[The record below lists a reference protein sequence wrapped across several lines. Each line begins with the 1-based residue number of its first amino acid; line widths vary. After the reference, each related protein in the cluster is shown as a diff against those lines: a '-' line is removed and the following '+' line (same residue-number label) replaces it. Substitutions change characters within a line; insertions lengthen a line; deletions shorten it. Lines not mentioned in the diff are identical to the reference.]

1 MADAKGD
8 LTFSTTWSRWF
19 FAACILF
26 VLYLAYRLVEPYL
39 VPIFLAVV
47 LVVVASPL
55 YELLLRL
62 VRGRRTL
69 ASALSCLFIGIS
81 VVLPMFLMAGV
92 ITSQALDL
100 YNLVSHQL
108 SSEQLEKLF
117 DQGVGSLGPWLDWA
131 KQHLGFDQNDIIKN
145 VGEWVRQVSN
155 LLYSNLASVLK
166 GFTNLVVNFALI
178 LFVTFYLFMDGHRM
192 GDSLLALSPLPKELN
207 QRIRD
212 DFLASLQTTLKGT
225 VVLALLQGLGCG
237 LGFWVFGVPNA
248 PFWGT
253 VMIFASVVPLVGT
266 ALVWLPAGV
275 YLLVLGNWGQ
285 ALGVALWCLIT
296 GTVSDNILRPRLLG
310 GAGAIHPLLTFFS
323 VLGGLALFGL
333 LGLILGPLV
342 LAMLLSLVDVY
353 QRYFL
358 APEFCDN
365 RATNQPNAAPIGY
378 DKERTEPSPGERS
391 Q

>member
-1 MADAKGD
+1 MTNGSEKLSFD
-8 LTFSTTWSRWF
+8 STWSRWF

-47 LVVVASPL
+47 LVVVAGPL
-55 YELLLRL
+55 YDVVLKLL
-62 VRGRRTL
+62 RGRRAL
-69 ASALSCLFIGIS
+69 ASALSCLLIGII
-81 VVLPMFLMAGV
+81 VVLPMFIMAGV

-100 YNLVSHQL
+100 YNVVSHQL
-108 SSEQLEKLF
+108 GNDQLQKLF
-117 DQGVGSLGPWLDWA
+117 DQGVGRLGPVVDWVE
-131 KQHLGFDQNDIIKN
+131 KHLGFDETDVVKN

-155 LLYSNLASVLK
+155 LLYSNLASLLK
-166 GFTNLVVNFALI
+166 GFTNLVINFALI

-192 GDSLLALSPLPKELN
+192 GDGLLALSPLPVELN

-212 DFLASLQTTLKGT
+212 DFLSSLRTTLKGT

-253 VMIFASVVPLVGT
+253 VMIFASVVPIVGT

-275 YLLVLGNWGQ
+275 YLVVLGNWGQ
-285 ALGVALWCLIT
+285 ALGVAAWCLVT
-296 GTVSDNILRPRLLG
+296 GAISDNVLRPKLLG
-310 GAGAIHPLLTFFS
+310 GSGRIHPLLTFFS

-342 LAMLLSLVDVY
+342 LAMLLSLLDVY

-358 APEFCDN
+358 EPDFCDAKST
-365 RATNQPNAAPIGY
+365 RQTIPPPIGY
-378 DKERTEPSPGERS
+378 DKDSQDQTPGE
-391 Q
+391 

>member
-1 MADAKGD
+1 MANAKGD

-26 VLYLAYRLVEPYL
+26 VLYLAYLLVQPYL

-62 VRGRRTL
+62 VGGRRAL
-69 ASALSCLFIGIS
+69 ASALSCLLIGII

-117 DQGVGSLGPWLDWA
+117 DQGVGRLGPWLDWA
-131 KQHLGFDQNDIIKN
+131 KQHLGFDQNDVIKN

-166 GFTNLVVNFALI
+166 GFTNLVINFALI

-192 GDSLLALSPLPKELN
+192 GDSLLALSPLPPELN

-253 VMIFASVVPLVGT
+253 VMIFASVVPIVGT
-266 ALVWLPAGV
+266 ALVWLPASI
-275 YLLVLGNWGQ
+275 YLLVLGHWGQ
-285 ALGVALWCLIT
+285 ALGVVIWCLIT
-296 GTVSDNILRPRLLG
+296 GTISDNILRPKLLG
-310 GAGAIHPLLTFFS
+310 GSGAIHPLLTFFS

-358 APEFCDN
+358 GSDFCDT
-365 RATNQPNAAPIGY
+365 APNPRTTPPAVGY
-378 DKERTEPSPGERS
+378 DKNEEEQTPGV
-391 Q
+391 QTK

>member
-1 MADAKGD
+1 MANGKEN

-26 VLYLAYRLVEPYL
+26 VLYLAYRLVQPYL

-55 YELLLRL
+55 YELILRL
-62 VRGRRTL
+62 VRGRRAL
-69 ASALSCLFIGIS
+69 ASALSCLLIGII

-92 ITSQALDL
+92 ITSQAFDL
-100 YNLVSHQL
+100 YNVVSHQL
-108 SSEQLEKLF
+108 GSEQLEKLF
-117 DQGVGSLGPWLDWA
+117 DQGVGRLGPVLDWA
-131 KQHLGFDQNDIIKN
+131 KRHLGFDQNDIIKN

-192 GDSLLALSPLPKELN
+192 GDSLLALSPLPGELN

-253 VMIFASVVPLVGT
+253 VMIFASVVPIVGT
-266 ALVWLPAGV
+266 SLVWLPAGI

-285 ALGVALWCLIT
+285 ALGVAIWCLVT
-296 GTVSDNILRPRLLG
+296 GTITDNILRPKLLG
-310 GAGAIHPLLTFFS
+310 GSGAIHPLLTFFS

-358 APEFCDN
+358 APDFC
-365 RATNQPNAAPIGY
+365 ASGPTNHPSPAPIGY
-378 DKERTEPSPGERS
+378 DGERPEPSSGE
-391 Q
+391 QNQ